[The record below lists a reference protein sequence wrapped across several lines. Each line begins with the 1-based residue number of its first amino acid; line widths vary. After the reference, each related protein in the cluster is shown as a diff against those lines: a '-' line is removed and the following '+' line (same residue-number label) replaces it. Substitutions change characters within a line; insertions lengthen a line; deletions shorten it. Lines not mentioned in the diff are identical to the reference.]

1 MKLGIGIML
10 IITKNRY
17 LNFFITFRKIE
28 RTLNDENIDK
38 QILLAQIYNIHLQL
52 DVGTYFLFLW

>member
-1 MKLGIGIML
+1 ML

-17 LNFFITFRKIE
+17 LNIFITFRKIE

-38 QILLAQIYNIHLQL
+38 QILLVQIYNIHLQL

>member
-38 QILLAQIYNIHLQL
+38 QILLVQIYNIHLQL